1 MTSLER
7 HDRLGK
13 RLEYGEH
20 TDALDLGSE
29 GDWNIGVG
37 LVENELVLNRF
48 VGVLLDCGV
57 VMIWPRPY
65 FDSFAVFVGL
75 SVHLFLGG

>member
-1 MTSLER
+1 M
-7 HDRLGK
+7 LGC
-13 RLEYGEH
+13 GEQIG
-20 TDALDLGSE
+20 ALDLVSE

-37 LVENELVLNRF
+37 LEGSVLVLNRF

-65 FDSFAVFVGL
+65 SDSFAVFVGL
-75 SVHLFLGG
+75 SVHLFVGG

>member
-1 MTSLER
+1 M
-7 HDRLGK
+7 LGC
-13 RLEYGEH
+13 GEQIG
-20 TDALDLGSE
+20 ALDLVSE

-37 LVENELVLNRF
+37 LEGSGLALNRF

-65 FDSFAVFVGL
+65 SDSFAVFVGL
-75 SVHLFLGG
+75 SVHLFVGG